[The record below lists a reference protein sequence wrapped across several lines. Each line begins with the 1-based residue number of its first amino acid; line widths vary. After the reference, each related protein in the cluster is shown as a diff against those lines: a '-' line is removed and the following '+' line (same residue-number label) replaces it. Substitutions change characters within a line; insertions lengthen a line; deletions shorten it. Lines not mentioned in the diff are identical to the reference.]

1 MLLGGGMAIKR
12 KTAHTYLTR
21 AHFLGIIAIFI
32 VDGYM
37 GIYDTIYATS
47 GEYERKIEPDF
58 SEFIA

>member
-1 MLLGGGMAIKR
+1 MAIKR
-12 KTAHTYLTR
+12 KTAHTYLAL